1 MMKDIKKLSGYF
13 VRYILVLSIIGLCF
27 MEPLVVSAATDKQ
40 NTLRGLRAELSEL
53 KAKKQANA
61 NKKNL
66 TQSEI
71 NSKNNA
77 INDSYAKISESENRI
92 SEAKGLIEVTGKKID
107 ELKEKNKELMAYFQI
122 MQGENSYVEFIAD
135 ASSMTELIMRSDAVS
150 KLAEYQQK
158 KVLELNDLIEEN
170 EQLQVDLI
178 NYEEELKNNISSYQK
193 TVISLQDDLASLNE
207 IGMDIDDEIRSKQ
220 ELIKAYEQ
228 MGCKEDEDLDAC
240 AAVAGNVKWLKPLAK
255 GRINSIFGVRTDPFT
270 GKKKVHQAVD
280 IGGNAEGTNVYAVG
294 NGVIIG
300 MVDAISKYKSTGKKT
315 CGGNQIYL
323 QLVVAGKTYVVQY
336 AHLLKV
342 NVKVGQKVSATTIV
356 GQQGGGSATKKWES
370 CSTGTHLHF
379 GVAQGTPKKNQSLY
393 SFFVSHVIV
402 PPGFPGKGAW
412 FYSR

>member
-1 MMKDIKKLSGYF
+1 MMRNLKNLSSCF
-13 VRYILVLSIIGLCF
+13 IRYILVLAILGVCF
-27 MEPLVVSAATDKQ
+27 LEPRVVSAAAKD
-40 NTLRGLRAELSEL
+40 NTLRGLRSEL
-53 KAKKQANA
+53 AALQEKKRANA
-61 NKKNL
+61 NKKAL

-71 NSKNNA
+71 NAKNNA
-77 INDSYAKISESENRI
+77 ISDSYAKISESENQI
-92 SEAKGLIEVTGKKID
+92 AEAKGLIENTDKKIA

-122 MQGENSYVEFIAD
+122 MQGENSYMEFIAE
-135 ASSMTELIMRSDAVS
+135 ASSMTEMIMRSDAVS

-158 KVLELNDLIEEN
+158 KVTELNDLIEEN

-178 NYEEELKNNISSYQK
+178 KYEEELAKNITSYQS
-193 TVISLQDDLASLNE
+193 TVLALQDDLSSLNE

-228 MGCKEDEDLDAC
+228 MGCKEDEDLDVC
-240 AAVAGNVKWLKPLAK
+240 ASVAGNVKWLKPLNK

-280 IGGNAEGTNVYAVG
+280 IGGNPEGTNVYSVG
-294 NGVIIG
+294 NGVVIG
-300 MVDAISKYKSTGKKT
+300 TVDAIATYNTKKKKT
-315 CGGNQIYL
+315 CGGNQVYI

-342 NVKVGQKVSATTIV
+342 NVKVGQKVSATTVI
-356 GQQGGGSATKKWES
+356 GTQGGGAATKKWES

-379 GVAQGTPKKNQSLY
+379 GVAQGSPKKNQSLY
-393 SFFVSHVIV
+393 SFMVANVIV
-402 PPGFPGKGAW
+402 PPGFPGKNAW

>member
-1 MMKDIKKLSGYF
+1 MMKNIKKLSGYF
-13 VRYILVLSIIGLCF
+13 VRYMLVVAIISLGFL
-27 MEPLVVSAATDKQ
+27 EPCVVSAASKD
-40 NTLRGLRAELSEL
+40 NTLRGLRSELSAL
-53 KAKKQANA
+53 QAKKKANA
-61 NKKNL
+61 NKKAL

-71 NSKNNA
+71 NNKNNQ
-77 INDSYAKISESENRI
+77 INDSYNKINESEQKI
-92 SEAKGLIEVTGKKID
+92 SEAKVLIAETDKKIE
-107 ELKEKNKELMAYFQI
+107 ELKVKNKELMAYFQI
-122 MQGENSYVEFIAD
+122 MQGENTYLEFVAD
-135 ASSMTELIMRSDAVS
+135 AASMTELIMRNDAVS
-150 KLAEYQQK
+150 KLAEYQQN
-158 KVLELNDLIEEN
+158 KVNELNDLIKEN

-178 NYEEELKNNISSYQK
+178 KYEEELERNINSYKN
-193 TVISLQDDLASLNE
+193 TVTSLQDDLSSLNE

-240 AAVAGNVKWLKPLAK
+240 AAVAGNVKWLKPLNK

-300 MVDAISKYKSTGKKT
+300 TVDAVATYNSKGKKT
-315 CGGNQIYL
+315 CGGNQVYL

-342 NVKVGQKVSATTIV
+342 NVKVGQKVSATTVI
-356 GQQGGGSATKKWES
+356 GQQGGGNGTKKWES

-379 GVAQGTPKKNQSLY
+379 GVSQGTPKKNQSLY
-393 SFFVSHVIV
+393 SFFVANVIV